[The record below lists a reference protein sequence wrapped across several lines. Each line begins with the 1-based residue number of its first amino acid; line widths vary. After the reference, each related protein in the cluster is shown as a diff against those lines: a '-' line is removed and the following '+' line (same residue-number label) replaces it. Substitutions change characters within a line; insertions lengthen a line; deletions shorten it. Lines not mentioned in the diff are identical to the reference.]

1 MLWYKALSASLMLGF
16 VPLAAHG
23 ASWVQYWRQLDHSAY
38 VQVGHGPVVVYDFF
52 DPNCSYCPA
61 PYKLEQQFIQEG
73 KLTVRYVPVG
83 FLTPS
88 SLGKSAAILE
98 APNPPTALAVD
109 MEGVVQ
115 NGTGGVRAIDPDA
128 AARVGLQY
136 NRSMLIETGVDIVP
150 DLVFRLPDGH
160 VGMIKGVFPDS
171 VLRDIVR
178 GRMP

>member
-1 MLWYKALSASLMLGF
+1 M
-16 VPLAAHG
+16 
-23 ASWVQYWRQLDHSAY
+23 
-38 VQVGHGPVVVYDFF
+38 VYDFF
-52 DPNCSYCPA
+52 DPNCYYCPA
-61 PYKLEQQFIQEG
+61 PYKMEQQFIQEG

-98 APNPPTALAVD
+98 APNPPVALAVD

-115 NGTGGVRAIDPDA
+115 NGTGGVLAIDPDA
-128 AARVGLQY
+128 VARAGLAVQPLDAH
-136 NRSMLIETGVDIVP
+136 RTGVDIVP

-171 VLRDIVR
+171 VLRDIVH